1 MVKESGDP
9 QNEKALDVQSI
20 LFNASSQCY
29 YHGRQNIIHEHAM
42 SVHIPRLC
50 YQSMLLVNAIINNDC
65 YPRSVLALISDVST
79 DGDTNSNFGGSFYRV
94 CALL

>member
-1 MVKESGDP
+1 MTSGT
-9 QNEKALDVQSI
+9 KKHWMSSLSYSLLVV
-20 LFNASSQCY
+20 NA
-29 YHGRQNIIHEHAM
+29 ITTAAKIHEHAM

-65 YPRSVLALISDVST
+65 YPRSVLALISNVST
-79 DGDTNSNFGGSFYRV
+79 DGDTNSNFEGSFYRV